1 VGLVLLPIFSAI
13 GVALQQGER
22 RTRPLT
28 FATMRGSIRL
38 GFDPFGGLTA
48 MDHTRL
54 VVRLLISTGLL
65 VFAGFGA
72 PSGQP
77 TASITE
83 PAKVGFSY
91 LSTAQLK
98 ELWRLTE
105 NYAMAEV
112 FLRQCGSPP
121 HIESRMRVA
130 ARDCVEASALNRVAA
145 YFRRKVTELTG
156 RQAFVCDTE
165 QAKALVKTT
174 RAKVDA
180 AVAEVYS
187 MCRACLFC

>member
-1 VGLVLLPIFSAI
+1 MDHL
-13 GVALQQGER
+13 GVALRLLAG
-22 RTRPLT
+22 TGMLLLAG
-28 FATMRGSIRL
+28 FAAPHGLQPGSI
-38 GFDPFGGLTA
+38 A
-48 MDHTRL
+48 
-54 VVRLLISTGLL
+54 
-65 VFAGFGA
+65 
-72 PSGQP
+72 
-77 TASITE
+77 E

-91 LSTAQLK
+91 LSASQLK

-112 FLRQCGSPP
+112 FLKQCGSPP

-145 YFRRKVTELTG
+145 FFRKKVTELTG

-165 QAKALVKTT
+165 QAKALVKST
-174 RAKVDA
+174 RAKIDA
-180 AVAEVYS
+180 AVAEVRS

>member
-1 VGLVLLPIFSAI
+1 MDHLR
-13 GVALQQGER
+13 VAL
-22 RTRPLT
+22 
-28 FATMRGSIRL
+28 
-38 GFDPFGGLTA
+38 
-48 MDHTRL
+48 
-54 VVRLLISTGLL
+54 RLLACTGLL
-65 VFAGFGA
+65 LLGGFAA
-72 PSGQP
+72 PHRLPPG
-77 TASITE
+77 SIAQ

-91 LSTAQLK
+91 LSASQFK

-130 ARDCVEASALNRVAA
+130 ARDCVEAGALNRVAA
-145 YFRRKVTELTG
+145 FFRRKVTELTG
-156 RQAFVCDTE
+156 RQAYVCDTE
-165 QAKALVKTT
+165 QAKALVKST

-180 AVAEVYS
+180 AVAEVRS

>member
-1 VGLVLLPIFSAI
+1 
-13 GVALQQGER
+13 
-22 RTRPLT
+22 
-28 FATMRGSIRL
+28 M
-38 GFDPFGGLTA
+38 A
-48 MDHTRL
+48 MDHTRAAAS
-54 VVRLLISTGLL
+54 LLAGTGLFL
-65 VFAGFGA
+65 LAGFAA
-72 PSGQP
+72 PQRQP
-77 TASITE
+77 TAPVAE

-91 LSTAQLK
+91 LSAEQLK

-145 YFRRKVTELTG
+145 YFRRKVAELTG

-174 RAKVDA
+174 RAKVDT
-180 AVAEVYS
+180 AVAEVRS

>member
-1 VGLVLLPIFSAI
+1 MDHL
-13 GVALQQGER
+13 GVAL
-22 RTRPLT
+22 
-28 FATMRGSIRL
+28 
-38 GFDPFGGLTA
+38 
-48 MDHTRL
+48 
-54 VVRLLISTGLL
+54 RLLAGAGMLL
-65 VFAGFGA
+65 LAGFAA
-72 PSGQP
+72 PHQLP
-77 TASITE
+77 TAPITE

-91 LSTAQLK
+91 LSTTQLK

-145 YFRRKVTELTG
+145 YFRRKVAELTG

-180 AVAEVYS
+180 AVAEVHS

>member
-1 VGLVLLPIFSAI
+1 
-13 GVALQQGER
+13 
-22 RTRPLT
+22 
-28 FATMRGSIRL
+28 
-38 GFDPFGGLTA
+38 
-48 MDHTRL
+48 MDHTRFA
-54 VVRLLISTGLL
+54 VRLLTGAGLL
-65 VFAGFGA
+65 VFAGFATPPAQLTA
-72 PSGQP
+72 P
-77 TASITE
+77 ITE

-91 LSTAQLK
+91 LSAAQLK
-98 ELWRLTE
+98 ELWRLAE

-130 ARDCVEASALNRVAA
+130 ARDCVEAGALNRVAA

-165 QAKALVKTT
+165 QAKALVRTT

-180 AVAEVYS
+180 AVEEVRS